1 MPDNLTLAV
10 VIPVYNEEENLA
22 ALLEDWQPVFRAT
35 GASYRVILIDD
46 GSTDKSPEIL
56 KSRQEKDD
64 ALSVHTQLNAG
75 HGPSILAGYR
85 MALDAEWVFQI
96 DSDHQLDM
104 FTFCELWSRR
114 NQYDLLLGER
124 KEKNASFSRRCVSF
138 ISGLIV
144 HTLFGRGITD
154 VNTPYR
160 LIRSGQL
167 RQALEKIPADSFA
180 PNILLTAW
188 FVAKKRRIFTTKTGL
203 RGGRQQRT
211 SKMNGYFLRGAL
223 RSALQTLLFRI
234 R

>member
-56 KSRQEKDD
+56 KSRQKKDD
-64 ALSVHTQLNAG
+64 ALSVHTQRNTG

-96 DSDHQLDM
+96 DSDHQLDTRA
-104 FTFCELWSRR
+104 FGELWSSR
-114 NQYDLLLGER
+114 NQYDLLLAER
-124 KEKNASFSRRCVSF
+124 KEKNAGFSRRYVSF
-138 ISGLIV
+138 ISRWIV
-144 HTLFGRGITD
+144 HTLFGRTVND

-160 LIRSGQL
+160 LMRSEPL

-188 FVAKKRRIFTTKTGL
+188 FIAKKRRIFTTKTGL
-203 RGGRQQRT
+203 RGGLQQRT

>member
-1 MPDNLTLAV
+1 MHLAI
-10 VIPVYNEEENLA
+10 VIPVYNEEQHIV
-22 ALLEDWQPVFRAT
+22 ALLKDWQPVFDAT
-35 GASYRVILIDD
+35 GSPYRVILIDD
-46 GSTDKSPEIL
+46 GSTDKSLEIL
-56 KSRQEKDD
+56 KSQQKKDA
-64 ALSVHTQLNAG
+64 ALSVHTQPNAG
-75 HGPSILAGYR
+75 HGPAILRGYR
-85 MALDAEWVFQI
+85 MALDADWVFQI

-160 LIRSGQL
+160 LIRSESL
-167 RQALEKIPADSFA
+167 REALEKIPANSFA

-188 FVAKKRRIFTTKTGL
+188 FVEKKRRIFTTKTGL
-203 RGGRQQRT
+203 RGGLQQRT
-211 SKMNGYFLRGAL
+211 SKMNGYFLRGAV